1 MRQLSNSV
9 IHSVYFQQTP
19 SVAVNRENHP
29 EHPMTE
35 ITEIQVHNPSLRQEP
50 RDKPASVLQVRRQA
64 SILDWLEQ
72 AGRLRA
78 RQPGDFDYVDDE
90 EEINDL
96 MGNDTDDYEEED
108 DDDVG
113 DVDD

>member
-1 MRQLSNSV
+1 
-9 IHSVYFQQTP
+9 
-19 SVAVNRENHP
+19 
-29 EHPMTE
+29 MTE
-35 ITEIQVHNPSLRQEP
+35 ITTIENYGLQVYNPSLRQEP

>member
-9 IHSVYFQQTP
+9 IHSVYFQQMP
-19 SVAVNRENHP
+19 STAVNRENHP

-96 MGNDTDDYEEED
+96 MGNDTDDYEEDD

>member
-1 MRQLSNSV
+1 M
-9 IHSVYFQQTP
+9 IQT
-19 SVAVNRENHP
+19 
-29 EHPMTE
+29 TE
-35 ITEIQVHNPSLRQEP
+35 VPQVHNPSLRQEP
-50 RDKPASVLQVRRQA
+50 RDKPASVLQVRRQS

-78 RQPGDFDYVDDE
+78 RQPGDFDFVDDE

-96 MGNDTDDYEEED
+96 MGNTDDYD
-108 DDDVG
+108 DDDDDDDLG